1 MLESVSCGK
10 PGGYHD
16 SEEIIILGTAMR
28 DRKGN
33 SLRVSIAQ
41 VKGQK
46 GTDGLLVLLPTQ
58 PMLGPWI

>member
-1 MLESVSCGK
+1 MLESVFCGK

-33 SLRVSIAQ
+33 ALRVFIPQ
-41 VKGQK
+41 VKSQK
-46 GTDGLLVLLPTQ
+46 GTHGLLVLLPTQ
-58 PMLGPWI
+58 PMLGPRI